1 MAAATEEIVVNHLKN
16 MIPSEP
22 VAEGP
27 PRRGFAGQRIQREQ
41 EQVVRRHAVDLGQRL
56 FEQGWNWNE
65 TADLLGLA
73 RRTLRGWRLDFKLNQ
88 LRAVPLGRPILGATR
103 EERNVVIRHIHQLG
117 PGISLA
123 ALRLEF
129 PGMARAELDDI
140 LHRYRRVWRKCN
152 RRPLHVLH
160 WTQPGAVWAI
170 DFHGPRP
177 LIDGL
182 HPYLL
187 AVRDLASGHVLLW
200 LPVSDVTAGTAV
212 RAMAELFALYGA
224 PLVVKSDNGSAFI
237 AAELRELAK
246 NFGVKILYSPPRMP
260 WYNGSIEAT
269 IGSLKIRTETHA
281 ARHGHPGD
289 WTWDDAA
296 AARADANA
304 YPRPKGELGPSPN
317 QLWNARSPI
326 TQQQRDH
333 FALEVERRLPCIEAA
348 HGWPETD
355 NDQRTLDREAISQA
369 LVELGYLFITRR
381 SIPLPIRGKKAA
393 DIT

>member
-1 MAAATEEIVVNHLKN
+1 VNHLKN
-16 MIPSEP
+16 MIPNEP

-27 PRRGFAGQRIQREQ
+27 PRRGFAGQRIKREQ
-41 EQVVRRHAVDLGQRL
+41 EQVVRRDCVDFGQRL
-56 FEQGWNWNE
+56 VDEQGWNWND

-73 RRTLRGWRLDFKLNQ
+73 PRTLRDWRLDFKRNQ
-88 LRAVPLGRPILGATR
+88 LRVVALGRPILGATR
-103 EERNVVIRHIHQLG
+103 EERNIVIRHIDEAG

-123 ALRLEF
+123 ALRLKFTE
-129 PGMARAELDDI
+129 MSRAELDDI
-140 LHRYRRVWRKCN
+140 LRRYRRVWRKRN
-152 RRPLHVLH
+152 RQPLHVLH

-200 LPVSDVTAGTAV
+200 LPVDDPTADTVV
-212 RAMAELFALYGA
+212 RAMADLFALHGA
-224 PLVVKSDNGSAFI
+224 PLVLKSDNGSAFV
-237 AAELRELAK
+237 AAELRQLAK
-246 NFGVKILYSPPRMP
+246 NVGVKILYSPPRMP

-269 IGSLKIRTETHA
+269 IGSLKIRTEAHA
-281 ARHGHPGD
+281 ARHGHPGY

-296 AARADANA
+296 AARAEANA
-304 YPRPKGELGPSPN
+304 YPRPNGELGPSPN

-326 TQQQRDH
+326 TQQQRER

-348 HGWPETD
+348 HGWPEND
-355 NDQRTLDREAISQA
+355 NDQRSLDREAISQA